1 MTYYI
6 KNIIIY
12 TIGISSGKIPTIAS
26 KNKKEQFM
34 KNKKLSLLS
43 LLLVTV
49 MLLGALASCTNTPET
64 TTESTTP
71 PTTEATSKVTTEA
84 TEKTE
89 ATSPEGDS
97 EAASSDAPE
106 ASDVETD
113 SDGDKDSDS
122 LSATESIEIEETEEP
137 LGTETLF
144 DKDENH
150 YVTEKESNSI
160 LEMDYA
166 GLIENADYLKNGI
179 TSYYLDANRNY
190 YRVENNNMNLGYTL
204 TAQENQLVSITNK
217 AGKSYIKD
225 TMDVFI
231 KTTEGTYFASE
242 SQRAAVAN
250 LYRYGYYHYDV
261 HFYDQDFVNET
272 TITAEKAISLK
283 QFNKKT
289 DMTDPEVINGVLTSS
304 ITSPYDPQIR
314 AEKMKAVS
322 TSDYNALRITM
333 KTDYTS
339 TVSLFIIAG
348 SYKNYSEEQRVD
360 FAVKPDGEYHTYI
373 VNLDEG
379 IIDDYQGDIIG
390 LRLDFNGAAGDV
402 IEISEVTAVKVSNG
416 GAPNVRMDR
425 NFHTYTDKMHQTIRL
440 FALTE
445 VKNIEEIGMITRI
458 EESTVAKLVVKDAN
472 GTHDTLEGVDWE
484 SARYIGFDII
494 DAGIFGYIMP
504 DHADSGKMTVT
515 LEDGYYVIL
524 QTTCPENGTL
534 KAPVP
539 ATSNRDQVVIDF
551 QGTSIDPYHSESEF
565 DFGHRVYT
573 DANHDFTK
581 FIFEAECE
589 LNPLTSDNIVINE
602 EKSPGSTFDGYDPLR
617 GIYCFT
623 VKESVT
629 FHQGYYYQQNKHCPV
644 SFKITGDDRTRNIY
658 VLAYAFATSIECAAI
673 LDKND
678 MMLPV
683 PLEVSKN
690 FSNEFEEPIYAWGD
704 IRYSEVRFPMII
716 NAGET
721 QELTVL
727 HLYQNWGQFP
737 LKQISSIQFFAP
749 YYHLSTG
756 CSESNCI
763 ASYYVKNKDLQT
775 LPDHRAMSA
784 PIWDSDPQH
793 TNGGFHYWLQYT
805 DIYGNYYASEDKVNI
820 INSAG
825 PTYADI
831 DLTYLSD
838 DGKIKV
844 TYNHMEMPQTDENR
858 TYYQMNYEVLA
869 DVSFKDFSR
878 DFSFYSVHGM
888 GNYDHIGYLDTD
900 NKSQVVDTGKDGQ
913 ETMYKLGDDL
923 PYFDMFEIS
932 TGHNKD
938 DYVNVSFMIYSSEFI
953 IGGEKVTPGFVI
965 VDKNYTVRLSL
976 DLERVTLKK
985 GDKFTINAII
995 MPWGSQETN
1004 YNVKNPD
1011 KNVLD
1016 VRKYNLRDPLKV
1028 TPLENTEVI
1037 ESVFLPQVKST
1048 NGKTVEFTL
1057 SGGEGNTTFRAYGF
1071 DKLTAPK
1078 LYEQIEKEITNE
1090 DGETTIIKEWV
1101 LVDVS
1106 SAYTPD
1112 SYGNAHTYDGYAVHY
1127 DSDGSFSYSF
1137 VVAMEG
1143 NAKRTFRVDAS
1154 EDFTEWP
1161 EVEVFVPSS
1170 EVYFS
1175 SNNLMESLTF
1185 KTGTVITEDGKKFI
1199 RVTGNGEAG
1208 EHYFNLP
1215 IAAPSCGD
1223 LLVIKYRIPTTNKVN
1238 HGLFQV
1244 YTSTTSSEP
1253 SDPNYSL
1260 IYTAKQD
1267 GEWHVMVVDL
1277 SAFNMPE
1284 FIANED
1290 GTYSIKHMRF
1300 DFINSG
1306 SQNPFSATDYIDFQ
1320 YISICKTMEE
1330 VAEMSGDMAYIDL
1343 VQGELISSSIPVSG
1357 LGGVN
1362 ESDFFNLFFSADS
1375 LYAHPHVGN
1384 GFGKIEL
1391 AKDSSYVRYYGN
1403 GAASEACLDMLYTGG
1418 TKVTG
1423 KYFVLKYRLPTS
1435 NVENPSKNFI
1445 EYFTATSGNGPTGTG
1460 DNISTE
1466 GDNLLIK
1473 DGEWHVLVLDVTSKP
1488 SMTEYQPD
1496 ADGKYSAAYIRIDLF
1511 NGQVMSAN
1519 SYMDVAFFGVCEDPT
1534 EYLKYIGESDDNT
1547 ETEPEDPTAK
1557 YFDLYISAEDL
1568 SLKALSGNFGDVV
1581 LSEDKSFVSL
1591 YGDGKTGE
1599 GYFTAYSNGKTA
1611 TGQYFVVKYRI
1622 PTTNAENPDDGYFEF
1637 YTSTVNSSPKGPGD
1651 ESDFA
1656 ATVGEKLLIKDGEWH
1671 VFVLDVTSK
1680 TTCKTYLQNE
1690 NGEYVAKFIRFDVF
1704 NQIMSTD
1711 SYIDIAFLAVCDD
1724 PSEYLASLE
1733 ATAE

>member
-1 MTYYI
+1 
-6 KNIIIY
+6 
-12 TIGISSGKIPTIAS
+12 
-26 KNKKEQFM
+26 M

-43 LLLVTV
+43 LLLVAV
-49 MLLGALASCTNTPET
+49 MLLGMLASCTNTPET
-64 TTESTTP
+64 TTETKTESTTAAKEE
-71 PTTEATSKVTTEA
+71 TTTKVNTEA
-84 TEKTE
+84 TETTEKADTPASSTTAVTDNVTDGETTAAESASDSDTASDAE
-89 ATSPEGDS
+89 ATTEES
-97 EAASSDAPE
+97 EVI
-106 ASDVETD
+106 VET
-113 SDGDKDSDS
+113 
-122 LSATESIEIEETEEP
+122 EETEEP
-137 LGTETLF
+137 IGTETLF

-166 GLIENADYLKNGI
+166 DLIENADYLKNGI

-515 LEDGYYVIL
+515 LEDGNYVIT
-524 QTTCPENGTL
+524 QTTCPANGTL

-551 QGTSIDPYHSESEF
+551 VGTSTDPYHSESEF

-573 DANHDFTK
+573 DANHNFDK

-589 LNPLTSDNIVINE
+589 LNPLTSENIIINE

-623 VKESVT
+623 VKESIG
-629 FHQGYYYQQNKHCPV
+629 FSQGYYYQQNKHCPV
-644 SFKITGDDRTRNIY
+644 SFKITGDDKTRNIY
-658 VLAYAFATSIECAAI
+658 VLAYAFATSIECAAV

-690 FSNEFEEPIYAWGD
+690 FSNEFELPIYAWGD
-704 IRYSEVRFPMII
+704 IRYSEVRFPMIV

-737 LKQISSIQFFAP
+737 LKQISSIQFHAP

-763 ASYYVKNKDLQT
+763 SSYYVNNKDLQT

-888 GNYDHIGYLDTD
+888 GNYDHIGYLDVE
-900 NKSQVVDTGKDGQ
+900 NKSQVVDTGKDGK

-932 TGHNKD
+932 TGYNKD
-938 DYVNVSFMIYSSEFI
+938 NYVNVSFMIYNAEFI

-976 DLERVTLKK
+976 DLQKVTLKK

-1037 ESVFLPQVKST
+1037 DAVFLPLVKST
-1048 NGKTVEFTL
+1048 NGKSVEFTL
-1057 SGGEGNTTFRAYGF
+1057 SGGEGNTVFRAYGF
-1071 DKLTAPK
+1071 EKLTAPK
-1078 LYEQIEKEITNE
+1078 LYEQIEKEVVDE
-1090 DGETTIIKEWV
+1090 YGVATTIKEWV

-1112 SYGNAHTYDGYAVHY
+1112 SYGNAHAYDGYAVHY
-1127 DSDGSFSYSF
+1127 DSDGTFSYSF

-1143 NAKRTFRVDAS
+1143 NAKRTFRVEAS

-1161 EVEVFVPSS
+1161 EVEVPVASS
-1170 EVYFS
+1170 EVYF
-1175 SNNLMESLTF
+1175 NNNKLIDALTY
-1185 KTGTVITEDGKKFI
+1185 KTGTVITEDGKKFV
-1199 RVTGNGEAG
+1199 RVTGNGSAG
-1208 EHYFNLP
+1208 EHWFTLP

-1223 LLVIKYRIPTTNKVN
+1223 LMVIKYRIPTTNKVS

-1253 SDPNYSL
+1253 SDPNYAL
-1260 IYTAKQD
+1260 IFSAKQD
-1267 GEWHVMVVDL
+1267 SEWHVMVIDL
-1277 SAFNMPE
+1277 SE
-1284 FIANED
+1284 FGMSEFQPNDD

-1306 SQNPFSATDYIDFQ
+1306 AENPFGANDYIDFQ
-1320 YISICKTMEE
+1320 YIAVCKSLEE
-1330 VAEMSGDMAYIDL
+1330 VKEMNPGVDTVDFVDGAN
-1343 VQGELISSSIPVSG
+1343 SSTPVSISG
-1357 LGGVN
+1357 IKS
-1362 ESDFFNLFFSADS
+1362 EAEYFNVYYSAEALFNAPNQF
-1375 LYAHPHVGN
+1375 
-1384 GFGKIEL
+1384 GFGNTVL
-1391 AKDSSYVRYYGN
+1391 ANDKSYARFYGDGSSAEAGIFALYSEGN
-1403 GAASEACLDMLYTGG
+1403 
-1418 TKVTG
+1418 KVTG
-1423 KYFVLKYRLPTS
+1423 QYFVLKYRLPTT
-1435 NVENPSKNFI
+1435 NVENVNRSFI
-1445 EYFTATSGNGPTGTG
+1445 EFFTNTTGESITGTG
-1460 DNISTE
+1460 DCINTSGE
-1466 GDNLLIK
+1466 GLLIQ
-1473 DGEWHVLVLDVTSKP
+1473 DGEWHVIVLDASTVEKYVP
-1488 SMTEYQPD
+1488 N
-1496 ADGKYSAAYIRIDLF
+1496 ADGKYAASYIRFDIF
-1511 NGQVMSAN
+1511 NGQVMSTS
-1519 SYMDVAFFGVCEDPT
+1519 SYMDIAFFAVCEDPT
-1534 EYLKYIGESDDNT
+1534 EYMDKFGGET
-1547 ETEPEDPTAK
+1547 ETEPEPEDPNAK
-1557 YFDLYISAEDL
+1557 YFDLYLSAEDI
-1568 SLKALSGNFGDVV
+1568 SLKAMTGNFGDVV
-1581 LSEDKSFVSL
+1581 LSSDGSYVSL
-1591 YGDGKTGE
+1591 YGDGKSGE
-1599 GYFTAYSNGKTA
+1599 SYFTAYSGGTKA

-1622 PTTNAENPDDGYFEF
+1622 PTTNAENPDDGFFEF
-1637 YTSTVNSSPKGPGD
+1637 YTSTINSSPKGPGD
-1651 ESDFA
+1651 QSDFA
-1656 ATVGEKLLIKDGEWH
+1656 ATVGEKALVKDGEWH

-1680 TTCKTYLQNE
+1680 TTCKTYVKNAD
-1690 NGEYVAKFIRFDVF
+1690 GEYVAKFIRFDVF
-1704 NQIMSTD
+1704 NQLMSTD

-1724 PSEYLASLE
+1724 PSDYLASLE
-1733 ATAE
+1733 AAE